1 MLPDDAA
8 REAVQILAVSID
20 THAES
25 QTLKRRWRV
34 LVSTGSEEDNIRQIE
49 FPLLQDQEHK
59 VIDRYGLLN
68 PNSVGLPHPA
78 TYVIDKTGIVR
89 WKFIE
94 TDYKVRP
101 TNAAI
106 LDALA
111 TVHEA
116 AAHEATAHKA
126 Q

>member
-25 QTLKRRWRV
+25 QTLKRRWSV
-34 LVSTGSEEDNIRQIE
+34 SVSTDSEEDNIREIE
-49 FPLLQDQEHK
+49 FPLLEDQEHK

-68 PNSVGLPHPA
+68 PNSAGLPHPT
-78 TYVIDKTGIVR
+78 TYVIDKAGMVR

-94 TDYKVRP
+94 PDYKVRP

-111 TVHEA
+111 AVHEA
-116 AAHEATAHKA
+116 